1 MNLYQLDNEWEAI
14 QEELEALDGQEL
26 TPELELKLLEL
37 MSNLDETAQEW
48 HRKVDNYC
56 KLIAGLNA
64 SAKARK
70 AESDRLKEL
79 AGLDQIKADRLK
91 ERLKD
96 SLKLRDQYKVKTT
109 LFNLSVCKNSRPSL
123 IVPETVHEVEKLP
136 DEFTKLVKEPDKE
149 AIKEALESGQKIEG
163 CQLAVGDHLRIK

>member
-1 MNLYQLDNEWEAI
+1 MNLYELDNEWATI
-14 QEELEALDGQEL
+14 QEELESLDGQEL

-56 KLIAGLNA
+56 KLIASLNA

-79 AGLDQIKADRLK
+79 AGLDQLKADRLK
-91 ERLKD
+91 DRLKD
-96 SLKLRDQYKVKTT
+96 SLKLRDQSKVKTT

-123 IVPETVHEVEKLP
+123 TIPEVENLP

-149 AIKEALESGQKIEG
+149 AIKEALESGQEIEG
-163 CQLAVGDHLRIK
+163 CQLTVGDHLRIK

>member
-1 MNLYQLDNEWEAI
+1 MNLYQLDNEWATI
-14 QEELEALDGQEL
+14 QEELESLDGQEL
-26 TPELELKLLEL
+26 TPELELKLLKL

-79 AGLDQIKADRLK
+79 AGLDQLKADRLK

-96 SLKLRDQYKVKTT
+96 SLKLRDQKRVKTT
-109 LFNLSVCKNSRPSL
+109 LFNLSVCTNSRPSL
-123 IVPETVHEVEKLP
+123 TIPEEVENLP

-149 AIKEALESGQKIEG
+149 AIKEALASGQEIEG
-163 CQLAVGDHLRIK
+163 CQLIVGDHLRIK

>member
-1 MNLYQLDNEWEAI
+1 MNLYQLDNEWATI
-14 QEELEALDGQEL
+14 QEELETLDGQEL
-26 TPELELKLLEL
+26 TSELELKLMGL
-37 MSNLDETAQEW
+37 MNNLDETAQEW

-79 AGLDQIKADRLK
+79 AGLDQLKADRLK
-91 ERLKD
+91 DRLKD
-96 SLKLRDQYKVKTT
+96 SLKLRDQSKVKTT

-123 IVPETVHEVEKLP
+123 TIPEVENLP

-163 CQLAVGDHLRIK
+163 CQLTVGDHLRIK

>member
-1 MNLYQLDNEWEAI
+1 MNLYQLDNEWASI
-14 QEELEALDGQEL
+14 QEELESLDGQEL

-37 MSNLDETAQEW
+37 MSNLDETGQEW

-70 AESDRLKEL
+70 DESKRLAEL
-79 AGLDQIKADRLK
+79 AGLDQLKADRLK

-96 SLKLRDQYKVKTT
+96 SLKLRDQSKVKTT

-123 IVPETVHEVEKLP
+123 TIPEVENLP

-149 AIKEALESGQKIEG
+149 AIKEALESGQEIEG
-163 CQLAVGDHLRIK
+163 CQITIGDHLRIK

>member
-1 MNLYQLDNEWEAI
+1 MNLYELDNEWATI
-14 QEELEALDGQEL
+14 QEELESLDGQDL
-26 TPELELKLLEL
+26 SPELESKLLSL
-37 MSNLDETAQEW
+37 MSNLEETSQEW

-56 KLIAGLNA
+56 KLIAGLQA

-96 SLKLRDQYKVKTT
+96 SLKLRDQKKVKTA
-109 LFNLSVCKNSRPSL
+109 LFNLSVCNNSRPSL
-123 IVPETVHEVEKLP
+123 TIPEVENLP
-136 DEFTKLVKEPDKE
+136 DEFTKLVKEPDKD
-149 AIKEALESGQKIEG
+149 AIKQALEDGQKIDG
-163 CQLAVGDHLRIK
+163 CQLVLGDHLRIR